1 MNIYIIIVPSKEV
14 IETKAKQKNNIV
26 KKSKNVVLTHFDKE
40 KTKSCIDMLNIG
52 KCQSLNLP
60 PTVNTYLDV
69 YNHIEKLKKNKNVE
83 FMKDP
88 NFIVLTEQDKMLQS
102 KMKNIKN
109 SYNLRLMKKILKDYL
124 NKRGGS
130 SILIDTDPDDMY
142 DQNDD
147 IKTPILTKDQGFCI
161 QALEYIIDN
170 YNNNSVNETEYYKN
184 FNIALNNCKQLSD
197 IHSVAFFVGEETD
210 KNSVDFE
217 HF

>member
-14 IETKAKQKNNIV
+14 IETKAKQRNNIV
-26 KKSKNVVLTHFDKE
+26 KKSKNVVLTHFDRE
-40 KTKSCIDMLNIG
+40 KTKSCIDMLDIG
-52 KCQSLNLP
+52 KCQCLNLP
-60 PTVNTYLDV
+60 HTVNTYLDV
-69 YNHIEKLKKNKNVE
+69 YNHIEKLKKNKKVE

-124 NKRGGS
+124 NKRGGA
-130 SILIDTDPDDMY
+130 
-142 DQNDD
+142 
-147 IKTPILTKDQGFCI
+147 TPVVPKQSECNK
-161 QALEYIIDN
+161 ALEYIIDN
-170 YNNNSVNETEYYKN
+170 YDKNRVNETEYYKN

-197 IHSVAFFVGEETD
+197 IHSVAFFVGEEND

-217 HF
+217 NF

>member
-14 IETKAKQKNNIV
+14 IETKENQKNNIV

-40 KTKSCIDMLNIG
+40 KTQSCIDMLDIG

-60 PTVNTYLDV
+60 KNVNTYLDV
-69 YNHIEKLKKNKNVE
+69 YNHIEKLKKNKKVE

-124 NKRGGS
+124 NKQGGAASS
-130 SILIDTDPDDMY
+130 SISNECD
-142 DQNDD
+142 
-147 IKTPILTKDQGFCI
+147 K
-161 QALEYIIDN
+161 ALEYIINN
-170 YNNNSVNETEYYKN
+170 YDNNSVDETEYYKN

-197 IHSVAFFVGEETD
+197 IHSVAFFVGEEND

-217 HF
+217 NF

>member
-14 IETKAKQKNNIV
+14 IETHTKQQNNIV

-40 KTKSCIDMLNIG
+40 KTKSCIDMLDIG

-60 PTVNTYLDV
+60 KNVNTYLDV
-69 YNHIEKLKKNKNVE
+69 YNHIEKLKKNKKVE

-124 NKRGGS
+124 NKRGGAPPTVS
-130 SILIDTDPDDMY
+130 KLSEC
-142 DQNDD
+142 N
-147 IKTPILTKDQGFCI
+147 K
-161 QALEYIIDN
+161 ALGYIINN
-170 YNNNSVNETEYYKN
+170 YDKNTVNETVYYKN
-184 FNIALNNCKQLSD
+184 FNIALNNCAQLAD
-197 IHSVAFFVGEETD
+197 IHSVAFFAAEKTD
-210 KNSVDFE
+210 TVDFDS
-217 HF
+217 FS

>member
-40 KTKSCIDMLNIG
+40 KTKSCIDMLDIG
-52 KCQSLNLP
+52 KCQCLNLP
-60 PTVNTYLDV
+60 QTVNTYLDV
-69 YNHIEKLKKNKNVE
+69 YNHIEKLKKNKKVE

-124 NKRGGS
+124 NKRGGA
-130 SILIDTDPDDMY
+130 DPKVTT
-142 DQNDD
+142 QECNN
-147 IKTPILTKDQGFCI
+147 
-161 QALEYIIDN
+161 ALEYIIIN
-170 YNNNSVNETEYYKN
+170 YVQH
-184 FNIALNNCKQLSD
+184 LR
-197 IHSVAFFVGEETD
+197 
-210 KNSVDFE
+210 E
-217 HF
+217 HL

>member
-1 MNIYIIIVPSKEV
+1 MNIYIIIVRSKEV

-60 PTVNTYLDV
+60 QNVNTYLDV
-69 YNHIEKLKKNKNVE
+69 YNHIEKLKKNKKVE

-124 NKRGGS
+124 NKRGGAVQ
-130 SILIDTDPDDMY
+130 IDPKLSEC
-142 DQNDD
+142 N
-147 IKTPILTKDQGFCI
+147 K
-161 QALEYIIDN
+161 ALEVIIDN
-170 YNNNSVNETEYYKN
+170 YDKNVDETEYYKK

-217 HF
+217 NF